1 MKPEP
6 QTESARPRALRLWRL
21 IVLFILPFAWI
32 WACAETHLALL
43 DRVGEPGP
51 HRGQLPSQV
60 QVQVPAATES
70 LAPGTT
76 PQTFPSPPEV
86 HEAIVAK
93 LNQAL
98 KLWRTTSDVL

>member
-6 QTESARPRALRLWRL
+6 RKEGTRLRALPPWRL
-21 IVLFILPFAWI
+21 IVLFILPFAWV

-43 DRVGEPGP
+43 DGVGESGP
-51 HRGQLPSQV
+51 HRGQLPSQM

-70 LAPGTT
+70 PAPGTT
-76 PQTFPSPPEV
+76 PQTLPPIPDL

-98 KLWRTTSDVL
+98 RTLADKQ

>member
-6 QTESARPRALRLWRL
+6 RKEGTRLRALPPWRL
-21 IVLFILPFAWI
+21 VVLFILPFAWV

-43 DRVGEPGP
+43 DGVGEGGP
-51 HRGQLPSQV
+51 HREQLPSKV
-60 QVQVPAATES
+60 QVQAQTATES
-70 LAPGTT
+70 PASDTT
-76 PQTFPSPPEV
+76 PQTLPAPPEV

-98 KLWRTTSDVL
+98 RTLADEQ

>member
-6 QTESARPRALRLWRL
+6 RKEGTRPRALPPWRL
-21 IVLFILPFAWI
+21 IVLFILPFAWV

-43 DRVGEPGP
+43 DGAGESGL
-51 HRGQLPSQV
+51 HRGQLPSQM
-60 QVQVPAATES
+60 QIPMPAASEAQGS
-70 LAPGTT
+70 GTT
-76 PQTFPSPPEV
+76 PQTLPSPPEV

-98 KLWRTTSDVL
+98 RTLGDEQ